1 MEAEKPLTLEQ
12 VMDRLPMSDT
22 ATALSKRID
31 MRRRRAYVLAS
42 SIMQELQHLIP
53 DANHREAYDRLRD
66 LLTAKGV
73 EVLTDHDREQLGLA
87 PRGPDGWTVEEIL
100 ALEQLRVIALTRPI
114 SMTVPAKAP
123 RS

>member
-1 MEAEKPLTLEQ
+1 MTRKPTIRLLFFFGLGTDVTMEAEKPLTLEQ

-53 DANHREAYDRLRD
+53 DANHREAYELRSEYG
-66 LLTAKGV
+66 TRRIKGRKGCCK
-73 EVLTDHDREQLGLA
+73 T
-87 PRGPDGWTVEEIL
+87 RG
-100 ALEQLRVIALTRPI
+100 TRD
-114 SMTVPAKAP
+114 
-123 RS
+123 